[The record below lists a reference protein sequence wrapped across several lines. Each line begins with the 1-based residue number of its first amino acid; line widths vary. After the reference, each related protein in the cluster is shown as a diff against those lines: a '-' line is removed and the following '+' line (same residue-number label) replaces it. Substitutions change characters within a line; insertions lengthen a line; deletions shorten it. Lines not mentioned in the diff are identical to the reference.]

1 MGTVQVKCLF
11 GDTQI
16 KEKPIDLRPSSIFS
30 STVEKKEKPIST
42 PGRVLFGDAKIRKRI
57 EVTLDELE
65 KYSQDKSVLL
75 KSQQQILQTNVDE
88 LCMKYV
94 LSWGEAIQEKNS
106 DILNRIFSLVNSDKI
121 LQIKNEIGQLVD
133 HLNSCELKKSG
144 LFRSKE
150 SILESNNNKIIEIQA
165 KSTLI
170 SQSLRFA
177 ESALEETQKIN
188 KEIDKQLIEIEP
200 YIVTCSFFANY
211 EKDDFPKELY
221 ISRLASLLQTKINF
235 NSSKV
240 AANTFYQTLVN
251 LIDVANNT
259 IKNEIPSWI
268 SNFLLFLTQDKSDA
282 TLLELLQQQKQTLIN
297 KLK

>member
-1 MGTVQVKCLF
+1 VPGLQTKVLAKFLKSWANIMGTVQVKCLF

-16 KEKPIDLRPSSIFS
+16 KEK
-30 STVEKKEKPIST
+30 T
-42 PGRVLFGDAKIRKRI
+42 I
-57 EVTLDELE
+57 ELG

-94 LSWGEAIQEKNS
+94 LNWGEIIQEKNS
-106 DILNRIFSLVNSDKI
+106 AILSRIFSLVNSDKI

-150 SILESNNNKIIEIQA
+150 SVLESNNNKIIEIEA
-165 KSTLI
+165 KSILI

-177 ESALEETQKIN
+177 ESALEEIQKIN
-188 KEIDKQLIEIEP
+188 KEIDEQLIEIEP

-211 EKDDFPKELY
+211 DKNGFPKELY
-221 ISRLASLLQTKINF
+221 ISKLASLLQTKINF

-240 AANTFYQTLVN
+240 AAETFYQTLVN

-259 IKNEIPSWI
+259 VKNEIPSWI

-282 TLLELLQQQKQTLIN
+282 TLLESLQQQKEKLIN